1 MYHNISKFPL
11 NVLHLFNK
19 IYKYACGVIS
29 WGTFKEK
36 IPLNVSTCFHNMEI
50 ISLKNIPLNVL
61 FPLNILTTVY
71 VTWIWNKFTQ
81 VWGKVD
87 FRKDITYVTTTPLPV
102 KPRFQAGLTFMSNP
116 PRAPR
121 FKCHCCANIGSLIK
135 EPCRLIR
142 VIW

>member
-1 MYHNISKFPL
+1 MYSIYLIKFTNYAYQFHEVHLGEISPKCTRFHNI
-11 NVLHLFNK
+11 K
-19 IYKYACGVIS
+19 IL
-29 WGTFKEK
+29 
-36 IPLNVSTCFHNMEI
+36 PR
-50 ISLKNIPLNVL
+50 KNIPLNVL

-71 VTWIWNKFTQ
+71 ATWIWNKFTQ